1 MKFLLRVYL
10 FTIWPICRSP
20 IDNNSQLKN
29 PKYIFKKK
37 TWAYLNIEMFTMV
50 FSWEYEFSQLCRIFF
65 FQWKLCNTLEYFFLI
80 HSPFPNFSYSYTCKN
95 IAFLNIKTQDGV
107 SLRNFPGLESL
118 VQFPFTGMSHIIKQ
132 SFPFLLFIYYL
143 IWCITCIT
151 FSTCF
156 TRYSKEECVCMWIFW
171 TLLW

>member
-1 MKFLLRVYL
+1 MKFLLRGYL

-95 IAFLNIKTQDGV
+95 IAFFNIKTQDGV
-107 SLRNFPGLESL
+107 SLRVLGSIPIYRYVPHNKTKFS
-118 VQFPFTGMSHIIKQ
+118 FFT
-132 SFPFLLFIYYL
+132 IYYL

-156 TRYSKEECVCMWIFW
+156 TKYSKEECVCMWIFW